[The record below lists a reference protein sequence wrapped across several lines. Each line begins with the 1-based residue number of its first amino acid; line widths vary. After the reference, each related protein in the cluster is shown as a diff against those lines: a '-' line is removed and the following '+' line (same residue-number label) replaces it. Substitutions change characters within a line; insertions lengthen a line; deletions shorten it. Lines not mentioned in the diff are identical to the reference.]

1 MQCQELGQKLT
12 TKKDQET
19 KHSKALLLGLFL
31 LYIHMTLAEI
41 HALFLQSNGIVIDT
55 RKITLNAFFVAL
67 KGDRFDANTFAA
79 EALQLGASYVIIDN
93 PSYYIDHRTIVVPDA
108 LTTLQELAH
117 FHRTHLDLP
126 IIALTGSNGK
136 TTTKELI
143 HAVLSKKFLCKAT
156 VGNLNNHIGVPLTLL
171 SFDTDT
177 EIGIVEMGANHQKE
191 IEFLCALASPDFG
204 YITNF
209 GKAHLEG
216 FGGVEGV
223 IKGKSEMYAYLLS
236 HHKKVFINADDPIQ
250 LKHSAEIDS
259 YTFSAVNAV
268 ADVQVTDVQAKPFVS
283 LVHDGACIQSQ
294 LIGLYN
300 ATNICAAITIGTY
313 FSVPTADI
321 HSAIAN
327 YIPTNNRS
335 QLLQKNGNEIIL
347 DAYNANPSSMA
358 VAIAN
363 FAQLEHPSKIMILG
377 DMFELGEES
386 TQEHAALV
394 ELVSQTTVP
403 CTYFVGPSFYSHRI
417 ASAVMHF
424 FNSYADFEHFC
435 STAPFQNSIL
445 LIKGSRGMA
454 LERIVETI

>member
-1 MQCQELGQKLT
+1 
-12 TKKDQET
+12 
-19 KHSKALLLGLFL
+19 
-31 LYIHMTLAEI
+31 MTLAEI
-41 HALFLQSNGIVIDT
+41 HALFLQSNGVVIDT
-55 RKITLNAFFVAL
+55 RKITPNAFFVAL

-79 EALQLGASYVIIDN
+79 EALQLGASYVLIDN
-93 PSYYIDHRTIVVPDA
+93 STYYIDSRTILVSDA
-108 LTTLQELAH
+108 LITLQELAQ
-117 FHRTHLDLP
+117 FHRKYLGLP

-171 SFDTDT
+171 SFDENT

-191 IEFLCALASPDFG
+191 IEFLCELAAPDYG

-236 HHKKVFINADDPIQ
+236 RRKKVFINADDPIQ

-259 YTFSAVNAV
+259 FTFSAVNSA
-268 ADVQVTDVQAKPFVS
+268 ADVQVINVQANPFVS
-283 LVHDGACIQSQ
+283 LVHEGAFVQSQ

-300 ATNICAAITIGTY
+300 ATNICAAIAIGSY
-313 FSVPTADI
+313 FSVSTADI
-321 HSAIAN
+321 HLAIAN

-335 QLLQKNGNEIIL
+335 QILHKNSNEIIL

-358 VAIAN
+358 VAVAN
-363 FAQLEHPSKIMILG
+363 FDQLQRPSKIMILG

-386 TQEHAALV
+386 SQEHAALV
-394 ELVSQTTVP
+394 ELVSRSTVP
-403 CTYFVGPSFYSHRI
+403 CTFFVGPSFYAHRI
-417 ASAVMHF
+417 ASPIMQF
-424 FNSYADFEHFC
+424 FKSYAEFEQFC
-435 STAPFQNSIL
+435 SFTEFQNSLL

-454 LERIVETI
+454 LERIVELV